1 MIVYSYGGGKIIAGI
16 LNAIAMLCQPG
27 GPIGSITF
35 IAVCFGMIYA
45 IMKAFYR
52 GSIDDLLQK
61 WFFPFLVGYS
71 VLFIPKKTVTIH
83 DIITQHRE
91 SVSNVPFGLAFC
103 ASLTSLIGYRLTEA
117 FEWVLHRPD
126 DVKYR
131 KTGHIFGSDILM
143 DLASYSITDADV
155 AENMSKFVC
164 NCIVYDLMLGRYSFQ
179 ELKSSND
186 IWKLVRTRTAKNTRG
201 IYFCEQEAT
210 GGRSCKYM
218 SCYDVAN
225 TKLGPYIE
233 AQSRRFA
240 RSEILSRLPFV
251 YQALTGMSQSAQDL
265 ITQHI
270 VMHSIVDGIER
281 KTASLGLGHNY
292 AVQKTYLQQR
302 SSMEIAGGMV
312 GNSIIALR
320 GVLEAFVLILFL
332 FAIPMLAFPM
342 GIITFCRWGQMLI
355 WINLWPPLYVML
367 NYVLEIIA
375 QQKAAKI
382 FEIKGVAG
390 INMHTSIGLNN
401 LYSDMY
407 AFTGWASLFI
417 PALAYGI
424 MRGGFNALVSIATAN
439 QGGIS
444 SSASASAGEY
454 LSGNYSYGNVNFD
467 TMTSRNK
474 MTMQWSTAAR
484 LSQGHMR
491 EDSGDAQMVYSDS
504 GEAYINKANSTLPV
518 QINTAQ
524 MLSTA
529 YSKQALLPYGL
540 MHGMKNRLNLL
551 MHSL

>member
-35 IAVCFGMIYA
+35 IAVCFGMIYT

-71 VLFIPKKTVTIH
+71 ILFIPKKTVTIH

-201 IYFCEQEAT
+201 IYCCEQEAT

-225 TKLGPYIE
+225 TKLGPYI
-233 AQSRRFA
+233 
-240 RSEILSRLPFV
+240 
-251 YQALTGMSQSAQDL
+251 
-265 ITQHI
+265 
-270 VMHSIVDGIER
+270 
-281 KTASLGLGHNY
+281 
-292 AVQKTYLQQR
+292 
-302 SSMEIAGGMV
+302 
-312 GNSIIALR
+312 
-320 GVLEAFVLILFL
+320 
-332 FAIPMLAFPM
+332 
-342 GIITFCRWGQMLI
+342 
-355 WINLWPPLYVML
+355 
-367 NYVLEIIA
+367 
-375 QQKAAKI
+375 
-382 FEIKGVAG
+382 
-390 INMHTSIGLNN
+390 
-401 LYSDMY
+401 
-407 AFTGWASLFI
+407 
-417 PALAYGI
+417 
-424 MRGGFNALVSIATAN
+424 
-439 QGGIS
+439 
-444 SSASASAGEY
+444 
-454 LSGNYSYGNVNFD
+454 
-467 TMTSRNK
+467 
-474 MTMQWSTAAR
+474 
-484 LSQGHMR
+484 
-491 EDSGDAQMVYSDS
+491 
-504 GEAYINKANSTLPV
+504 
-518 QINTAQ
+518 
-524 MLSTA
+524 
-529 YSKQALLPYGL
+529 
-540 MHGMKNRLNLL
+540 
-551 MHSL
+551 